1 MKKIAITLPV
11 DQAEAIERIRRR
23 RCIPRSRAIQEAVAA
38 FLEAQGLSSQVHRYE
53 AGYRRVPEDAAETS
67 ALAATAAATL
77 PIEDWE

>member
-23 RCIPRSRAIQEAVAA
+23 RRIPRSRVIQEAVAA
-38 FLEAQGLSSQVHRYE
+38 FLEAQGLSSQVQSYE
-53 AGYRRVPEDAAETS
+53 AGYRRVPEDAAEAR